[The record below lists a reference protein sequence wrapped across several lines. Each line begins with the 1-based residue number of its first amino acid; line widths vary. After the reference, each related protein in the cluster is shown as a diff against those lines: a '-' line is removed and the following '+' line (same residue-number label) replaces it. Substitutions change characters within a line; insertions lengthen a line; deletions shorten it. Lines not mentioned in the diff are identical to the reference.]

1 MYEGFYSKDRRDGPG
16 KFMFPDGRQQVL
28 TYQGNDPIG
37 EGARWS
43 ADGQKA
49 WRLVNGKQGE
59 SITLSEA
66 AQIAERVGAPMPKF
80 GDEDDE

>member
-1 MYEGFYSKDRRDGPG
+1 
-16 KFMFPDGRQQVL
+16 MFPDGRQQVL

-43 ADGQKA
+43 ADGRKA